1 MTDIPPA
8 RAEADPA
15 IPAIR
20 ASDADRDQT
29 LAVLRRH
36 FADGRLTLPEL
47 EERVDSTC
55 AATTLEQLAA
65 LTADL
70 PAQPHQPTPQA
81 NGPDPLILGLLIWL
95 CPPAA
100 LIYWLRTRR

>member
-1 MTDIPPA
+1 MTDMPPA
-8 RAEADPA
+8 RAEADPARAAIPAIPA

-47 EERVDSTC
+47 EERVDSAC
-55 AATTLEQLAA
+55 AATTLEHLAA

-70 PAQPHQPTPQA
+70 PAPPRQPTPQTY
-81 NGPDPLILGLLIWL
+81 GPDPLILGLLI
-95 CPPAA
+95 
-100 LIYWLRTRR
+100 